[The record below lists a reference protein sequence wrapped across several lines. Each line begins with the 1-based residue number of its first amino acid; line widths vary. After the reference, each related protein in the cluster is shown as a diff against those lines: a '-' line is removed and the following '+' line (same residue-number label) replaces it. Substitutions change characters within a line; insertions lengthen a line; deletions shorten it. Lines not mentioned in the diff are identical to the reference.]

1 MNKWFRN
8 ILAAAIIIGLLLYLV
23 AQRHQ
28 LEEAW
33 SKLTLWQLLA
43 LYPLLLAQ
51 VFCSASVAR
60 ILLGALKTKTSL
72 WDMFLLQNAA
82 ILLNYL
88 PMRFGTLFRA
98 SYLKRHYGLS
108 YAHFGTFFVC
118 LILVM
123 TTGAA
128 AVGLIALVTVYG
140 IGDFQ
145 RKLLASVFLGSVVCS
160 VCLICLPLPVPS
172 GSGKLST
179 ALRRFLTGRSQVIH
193 NKAALGASVV
203 FLAANFVMTSV
214 RLWIIY
220 SGMGMKVHPA
230 GFLVLGAIALAV
242 FFVSLTPGALGIK
255 EAVLGAGAA
264 VLGVPLE
271 IGILAAMIDRAVGLS
286 FAFTFGGICSIYLWR
301 KSPEDFKK
309 SETELPPENTS
320 QHN

>member
-1 MNKWFRN
+1 MNKWFKN
-8 ILAAAIIIGLLLYLV
+8 ILAAALIIGLLWYLV

-33 SKLTLWQLLA
+33 SKLTAWQLLA
-43 LYPLLLAQ
+43 LYPLLIAQ

-108 YAHFGTFFVC
+108 YAHFGTFFIC
-118 LILVM
+118 LILLM

-128 AVGLIALVTVYG
+128 AVGLVALVAVYG
-140 IGDFQ
+140 IDDFE
-145 RKLLASVFLGSVVCS
+145 RKILALAFLGSVVCS
-160 VCLICLPLPVPS
+160 VCLICLPLPIPS
-172 GSGKLST
+172 GTGKLST
-179 ALRRFLTGRSQVIH
+179 ALRRFLTGRAQVIH
-193 NKAALGASVV
+193 NKAALGGSVV
-203 FLAANFVMTSV
+203 FVSANFVLTCV
-214 RLWIIY
+214 GLWIIY
-220 SGMGMKVHPA
+220 SGMGVTVHPA
-230 GFLVLGAIALAV
+230 GFLVLGAITLAV

-255 EAVLGAGAA
+255 EVILGAGAV

-271 IGILAAMIDRAVGLS
+271 IGILAAMIHRAVGLS
-286 FAFTFGGICSIYLWR
+286 FAFTLGGICSIYLWR
-301 KSPEDFKK
+301 KSPEDFRK
-309 SETELPPENTS
+309 SETEGSSEDATRAD
-320 QHN
+320 